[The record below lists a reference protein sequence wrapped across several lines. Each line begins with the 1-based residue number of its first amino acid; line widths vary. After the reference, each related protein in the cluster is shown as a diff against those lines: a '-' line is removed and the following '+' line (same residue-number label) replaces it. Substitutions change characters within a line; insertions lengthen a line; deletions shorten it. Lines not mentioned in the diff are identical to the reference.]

1 MTKQTYTTIA
11 ENLRTNESRVS
22 NLVVLGG
29 LVIGSNITKEGI
41 RKLLRTYCKT
51 DYDRVD
57 EKVII
62 EDFYKK
68 GQIVLPKRNVS
79 KKDSGQVRGFK
90 KPEKA
95 LL

>member
-1 MTKQTYTTIA
+1 MKQTYKTISEA
-11 ENLRTNESRVS
+11 LRTNESRVT

-51 DYDRVD
+51 DYENVD
-57 EKVII
+57 KEVIV

-68 GQIVLPKRNVS
+68 AGQIIPKKNS
-79 KKDSGQVRGFK
+79 TKNG
-90 KPEKA
+90 